1 MLPSLSLLIMLPLLE
16 LLSATLAKKNQKL
29 HKLILFF
36 IIAIGLALSISLPIS
51 NEIFTIDFGFF
62 KLKFMSDI
70 YSYFFGILVMTLWLL
85 TCLYS
90 YSYSKFSILRKK
102 LDNFYKF
109 LSLSIFAVLG
119 NGYAADLWT
128 LFFFYILL
136 IFATSPL
143 IIQRVNKASIKV
155 LRIYI
160 FTHIATG
167 ILIFLPAIILLQH
180 YFGSVEFSNQQS
192 AALLENTRFA
202 AFLLFLFVMGISKN
216 CILPFHNWITRTT
229 VAPTPISALLHSV
242 AAVKSGSIAM
252 IKITVYI
259 FGFQTIQKLTSEFFT
274 GGWIF
279 YLCGFTAV
287 YAAFRALKTTDVK
300 KRFAYSTISQLSY
313 ILSSIMIA
321 TPLAIMG
328 AVLHIISHSLCKVV
342 LFYIAGV
349 FSVIYGAKSTSDV
362 ARIAPHLK
370 FWILLIAFCG
380 ASIIGAPLM
389 PGSFS
394 KDYMLMSEWQTHHY
408 SAMIFLVAGSIIN
421 ILYIYPIIKAG
432 FFSKKIGTIERKKIP
447 FTMQLAIIIGVILA
461 LLMSIFISNITN
473 FFLIYHV

>member
-1 MLPSLSLLIMLPLLE
+1 
-16 LLSATLAKKNQKL
+16 
-29 HKLILFF
+29 
-36 IIAIGLALSISLPIS
+36 
-51 NEIFTIDFGFF
+51 
-62 KLKFMSDI
+62 
-70 YSYFFGILVMTLWLL
+70 
-85 TCLYS
+85 
-90 YSYSKFSILRKK
+90 
-102 LDNFYKF
+102 
-109 LSLSIFAVLG
+109 
-119 NGYAADLWT
+119 
-128 LFFFYILL
+128 
-136 IFATSPL
+136 
-143 IIQRVNKASIKV
+143 
-155 LRIYI
+155 
-160 FTHIATG
+160 
-167 ILIFLPAIILLQH
+167 
-180 YFGSVEFSNQQS
+180 
-192 AALLENTRFA
+192 
-202 AFLLFLFVMGISKN
+202 
-216 CILPFHNWITRTT
+216 
-229 VAPTPISALLHSV
+229 
-242 AAVKSGSIAM
+242 
-252 IKITVYI
+252 
-259 FGFQTIQKLTSEFFT
+259 
-274 GGWIF
+274 
-279 YLCGFTAV
+279 
-287 YAAFRALKTTDVK
+287 
-300 KRFAYSTISQLSY
+300 
-313 ILSSIMIA
+313 MIA

-389 PGSFS
+389 PGSFG